1 MTRAKQGAPGPSE
14 PADPPP
20 KRRAHP
26 LTDQR
31 IGETRDQRRARSER
45 ARAALEA
52 LAAMGG
58 IASIPDPSA
67 WQREIRKG
75 RALPG
80 REDQAPDE

>member
-1 MTRAKQGAPGPSE
+1 MTRTKQAARGHS
-14 PADPPP
+14 DPTDQQP

-26 LTDQR
+26 LTAQRTGETPDQR
-31 IGETRDQRRARSER
+31 KARSER
-45 ARAALEA
+45 ARVALEA

-75 RALPG
+75 RPLPG
-80 REDQAPDE
+80 REE